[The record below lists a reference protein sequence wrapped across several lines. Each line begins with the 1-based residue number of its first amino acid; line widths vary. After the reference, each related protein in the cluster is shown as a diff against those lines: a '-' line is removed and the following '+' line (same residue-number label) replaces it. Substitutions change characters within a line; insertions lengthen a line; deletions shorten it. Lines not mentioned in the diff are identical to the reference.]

1 MATNGIAANK
11 SGAHANDDLAVQVL
25 LFMAGFSIGSVLE
38 KQKLSNIIA
47 SVLLTPFGNK
57 PENVLLGIMSLG
69 CFLSMWIRCCSVRPC
84 ARPRVCHEYAL
95 VSAKGRL

>member
-1 MATNGIAANK
+1 MR
-11 SGAHANDDLAVQVL
+11 AHAHDDLAVQVL

>member
-38 KQKLSNIIA
+38 KQRLSNIIA

-69 CFLSMWIRCCSVRPC
+69 CFLSMWIRCCSALSTC
-84 ARPRVCHEYAL
+84 ARPRVHAL
-95 VSAKGRL
+95 VCANPGRL